1 MRCSVPVFRLPVP
14 RSLLLRERNRR
25 GQKLYY
31 IGRCAIRAPCW
42 LVHLPSTVSGY
53 QGSPGRAGCRSRRQ
67 VDTLQYPAAPCQAL
81 SSKNFRIPPA
91 PRGVRA
97 ARLGARRILRLA
109 AEIATPVSELSRKSS
124 GPAPGPAQN
133 RGPGHKA
140 PTLPYSYGAPS
151 RIRTCDHRIRSPV
164 LYPAEL
170 WAQQGYSTLN
180 PSSFVKNGKLLGRHS
195 DQTHPLANPAFPL
208 QLRQSLF
215 FAAATTKKRGRFPR
229 RVQELL
235 CRAN

>member
-14 RSLLLRERNRR
+14 RSHSLRERNRR

-97 ARLGARRILRLA
+97 ARLGARSILRLS
-109 AEIATPVSELSRKSS
+109 AEIATPFSELSRKSS

-170 WAQQGYSTLN
+170 RAHDSGFARRTTH
-180 PSSFVKNGKLLGRHS
+180 SSARRHDYDKRHS
-195 DQTHPLANPAFPL
+195 
-208 QLRQSLF
+208 QLERRPQWTGHAGP
-215 FAAATTKKRGRFPR
+215 AAAGP
-229 RVQELL
+229 
-235 CRAN
+235 